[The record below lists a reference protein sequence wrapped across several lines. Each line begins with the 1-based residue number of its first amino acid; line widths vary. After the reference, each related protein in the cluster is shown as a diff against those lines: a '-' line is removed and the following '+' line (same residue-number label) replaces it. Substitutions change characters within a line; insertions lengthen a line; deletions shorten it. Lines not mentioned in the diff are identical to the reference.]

1 MINVLNCS
9 YFPFLL
15 QTGKTEVNIL
25 PYRRATQIK
34 DFSPGDVINFR
45 YYWLAHEAVVIKVQY
60 AGKIQCE
67 VVHYNYNGVFG
78 TRTIVEESFIFKL
91 SDQNVFV
98 HDYSEYSVYKQDEV
112 VTRAKSR
119 IGEQKFNTFTNRS
132 SHLAKWCK
140 IKQSD
145 QT

>member
-1 MINVLNCS
+1 MTDL
-9 YFPFLL
+9 
-15 QTGKTEVNIL
+15 
-25 PYRRATQIK
+25 
-34 DFSPGDVINFR
+34 SPGDVINFS
-45 YYWLAHEAVVIKVQY
+45 YYWLPHEAVVMKVQY
-60 AGKIQCE
+60 PETIKCE
-67 VVHYNYNGVFG
+67 VVHYNYDGVFG

-98 HDYSEYSVYKQDEV
+98 HDYSEKSVYKQDEV
-112 VTRAKSR
+112 VTRARSR

-132 SHLAKWCK
+132 SHLANWCK

>member
-1 MINVLNCS
+1 ML
-9 YFPFLL
+9 
-15 QTGKTEVNIL
+15 KDL
-25 PYRRATQIK
+25 PYRRATHIT
-34 DFSPGDVINFR
+34 DFSPGDVINFS
-45 YYWLAHEAVVIKVQY
+45 YYWLPHEAVVIKVQY
-60 AGKIQCE
+60 PEKIKCE
-67 VVHYNYNGVFG
+67 VVHYNYDGVFG

-98 HDYSEYSVYKQDEV
+98 HDYSEYSVYEQDEV

-119 IGEQKFNTFTNRS
+119 IGEQKFNPFTNRS